1 MKKRIFAALAVL
13 ILLCLALSS
22 CGAQANGGGDYSAAP
37 EKGEYGDVTI
47 DSEGTLDEQKL
58 IVTVRYTIETLTF
71 NETLEQIQA
80 ATKTAGGYIEES
92 NVTPYRGEGT
102 RGYAY
107 LTIRVPTQQA
117 DSMSHTLESVG
128 NVTSHSEN
136 TDDVTLHYTDVQ
148 ARIQSLEAQYTRVLD
163 LYDTAKTLNELIT
176 VEKRLTEISSELT
189 SLKNQMKALE
199 NKISYATFYLT
210 LHDVQA
216 YSEEEP
222 ETYWQEFG
230 RSFVDSFR
238 VFVNVLGKILIV
250 ILYLLPY
257 LLVAGGIVFLVI
269 WRKKRKQK
277 KNTPKE

>member
-1 MKKRIFAALAVL
+1 MKKRILTLVATL
-13 ILLCLALSS
+13 ILLCLAFAS
-22 CGAQANGGGDYSAAP
+22 CGAPANGGDLSLAP
-37 EKGEYGDVTI
+37 EKGEYGDITI
-47 DSEGTLDEQKL
+47 DSEGATLNEQKL
-58 IVTVRYTIETLTF
+58 IVTVSYTIETLTF
-71 NETLEQIQA
+71 DETLDALAQA
-80 ATKTAGGYIEES
+80 VKSAGGYIEES
-92 NVTPYRGEGT
+92 RINPYQGSGT

-107 LTIRVPTQQA
+107 LTLRVPTQQA
-117 DSMSHTLESVG
+117 DAMSHALESVG
-128 NVTSHSEN
+128 KVTSHSEN

-148 ARIQSLEAQYTRVLD
+148 ARIQSLEAQYTRVLA

-199 NKISYATFYLT
+199 NKVSYATFHVT
-210 LHDVQA
+210 LYDVQA

-238 VFVNVLGKILIV
+238 VFVTVLGKILIV

-269 WRKKRKQK
+269 WHKRRKKK
-277 KNTPKE
+277 KNTPKQ